1 MIKLISVYARNMEL
15 KIDYNKYESIDD
27 VLKEFDLSDDEES
40 CLRSGDTINI
50 GDDELFAI
58 RVVGE

>member
-1 MIKLISVYARNMEL
+1 MEL